1 MDPAD
6 LGGAYCRQGSA
17 KVSGESPVC
26 WTEGR
31 GVAVPGNRAGEPK
44 GVGDEGGE
52 LARPTGGASHSQGK
66 EFEFY
71 PKCNGK
77 PLKGLCASPWHC
89 LI

>member
-52 LARPTGGASHSQGK
+52 LARPTGGPHILKVKNLNFTLSAMGSH
-66 EFEFY
+66 
-71 PKCNGK
+71 
-77 PLKGLCASPWHC
+77 
-89 LI
+89 